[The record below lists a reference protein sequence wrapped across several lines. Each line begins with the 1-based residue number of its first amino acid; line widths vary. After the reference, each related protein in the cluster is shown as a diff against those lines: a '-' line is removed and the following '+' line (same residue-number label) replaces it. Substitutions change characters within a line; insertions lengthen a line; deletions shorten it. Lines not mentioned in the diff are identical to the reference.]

1 MTELRRLA
9 PPAVEPA
16 TRAAQ
21 FLAKRGHVVMKQFH
35 EIGTMKCD
43 LGTKLTLT
51 TLVFAIAKNTRGDRT
66 FGLKIEHATRN
77 GRSESCLVDHD
88 ELKELLLAI
97 KYLVEL
103 ANQTSAERSD
113 YTEFVYVTR
122 DSLKVGFFQ
131 EDNGRQQAFFD
142 VSPGGEMMFLS
153 LEQLRILFQLIK
165 KGREYLLE
173 KGAEAD
179 TAVSQEEA

>member
-9 PPAVEPA
+9 PPVEEPA
-16 TRAAQ
+16 TRAAK
-21 FLAKRGHVVMKQFH
+21 FLARRGHVVMKQFH

-43 LGTKLTLT
+43 LGTKLTFT
-51 TLVFAIAKNTRGDRT
+51 TLVFAIAQNAKGERT
-66 FGLKIEHATRN
+66 FGLKIEHETRN
-77 GRSESCLVDHD
+77 GRNESCLVDHD

-97 KYLVEL
+97 KYLVGL
-103 ANQTSAERSD
+103 AKQTSVERSD

-153 LEQLRILFQLIK
+153 LEQLRMVFELIK

-173 KGAEAD
+173 KGAEID
-179 TAVSQEEA
+179 TVVTQEEA